1 MRFKPN
7 RSNRIHQA
15 SGAGGFLFLFF
26 FVFPSLAFAQAF
38 QHSDEMPRDER
49 GKYIHY
55 EVVENR
61 TVPTDSLKAR
71 AIAFI
76 ALKKMKSVRNDSS
89 GIVAAGQFIIIKTA
103 LMLAH
108 PSGELQYNFT
118 FEMKEQ
124 KYRFWLTDF
133 LFIPYKRD
141 RYGNFVPS
149 NPIGKAL
156 EDNPGKLNAG
166 EWASY
171 VDAARKQ
178 SAVFAS
184 QFKASL
190 NTLRKGKTPAIKKKV
205 ISTKSW

>member
-1 MRFKPN
+1 M
-7 RSNRIHQA
+7 
-15 SGAGGFLFLFF
+15 
-26 FVFPSLAFAQAF
+26 
-38 QHSDEMPRDER
+38 
-49 GKYIHY
+49 
-55 EVVENR
+55 
-61 TVPTDSLKAR
+61 T
-71 AIAFI
+71 
-76 ALKKMKSVRNDSS
+76 

-124 KYRFWLTDF
+124 KYRFWLSDF

-149 NPIGKAL
+149 TPIGKAL